1 MFTILV
7 TFLTVI
13 ADQITKYFVCINMD
27 LGETIPVIKN
37 VVHLTYIINPGA
49 AFGLFPHQDVLF
61 LGIVMIL
68 LLAFAWLRDRIPQKP
83 VYFPLSVADEGKRL
97 DQFLKERTG
106 LTRSEVQKW
115 IKAGNVSLL
124 PKKMIHSNYHVS
136 EGDRISF
143 FWEEKKKQELIGQN
157 IPLDILYEDNDMI
170 VINKRRGVVVHP
182 GAGNTEGTLVNALLF
197 HCGEQL
203 RSVGDPERPG
213 IVHRL
218 DKDTSG
224 VMVAAKSER
233 AYGILQKEIASHKAQ
248 RCYIALVHGQ
258 MEGDTGVIRLP
269 LGRSTKDR
277 MKWDVLHETGRPAVT
292 HFHVIE
298 YLPHYSWIECKL
310 ETGRTHQ
317 IRVHM
322 AHIRHAVV
330 NDPLYGWKKDH
341 FPIKG
346 QALHSHTLELCHP
359 ITGEAMHFEAPVPE
373 DMINCLNL
381 ARKESML

>member
-1 MFTILV
+1 MNQNVYLV
-7 TFLTVI
+7 
-13 ADQITKYFVCINMD
+13 
-27 LGETIPVIKN
+27 
-37 VVHLTYIINPGA
+37 
-49 AFGLFPHQDVLF
+49 
-61 LGIVMIL
+61 
-68 LLAFAWLRDRIPQKP
+68 
-83 VYFPLSVADEGKRL
+83 SVADEGKRL

-157 IPLDILYEDNDMI
+157 IPLDILFEDNDMI

-277 MKWDVLHETGRPAVT
+277 VKWDVLHETGRPAVT

>member
-1 MFTILV
+1 M
-7 TFLTVI
+7 
-13 ADQITKYFVCINMD
+13 
-27 LGETIPVIKN
+27 
-37 VVHLTYIINPGA
+37 
-49 AFGLFPHQDVLF
+49 
-61 LGIVMIL
+61 
-68 LLAFAWLRDRIPQKP
+68 
-83 VYFPLSVADEGKRL
+83 
-97 DQFLKERTG
+97 
-106 LTRSEVQKW
+106 
-115 IKAGNVSLL
+115 
-124 PKKMIHSNYHVS
+124 
-136 EGDRISF
+136 
-143 FWEEKKKQELIGQN
+143 
-157 IPLDILYEDNDMI
+157 
-170 VINKRRGVVVHP
+170 VVHP

-233 AYGILQKEIASHKAQ
+233 AYGILQEEIASHKAQ

-258 MEGDTGVIRLP
+258 MEGDTGIIRLP

-277 MKWDVLHETGRPAVT
+277 MKWDVQHETGRPAVT

-359 ITGEAMHFEAPVPE
+359 ITGAAMRFEAPVPE

-381 ARKESML
+381 ARKESMLP